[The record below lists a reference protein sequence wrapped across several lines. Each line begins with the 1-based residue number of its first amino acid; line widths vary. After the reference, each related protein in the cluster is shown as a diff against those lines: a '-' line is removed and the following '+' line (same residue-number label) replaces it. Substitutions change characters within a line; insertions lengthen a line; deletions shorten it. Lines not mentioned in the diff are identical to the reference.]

1 MRTLTLTFVLCF
13 LLLVISC
20 TQQVSQTELLPDE
33 IKIGEKYLFA
43 YSLGST
49 NVTVLETSNGW
60 VKVRDAQDEIVWVNP
75 RAIISISE
83 YRGN

>member
-13 LLLVISC
+13 LLLAISC
-20 TQQVSQTELLPDE
+20 TQQVSQTEPLPAE
-33 IKIGEKYLFA
+33 IKIGEKYQFA

-60 VKVRDAQDEIVWVNP
+60 VKVRDPQDEIVWVNP
-75 RAIISISE
+75 RALISISE

>member
-1 MRTLTLTFVLCF
+1 MRTLTLTFVFCF

-20 TQQVSQTELLPDE
+20 TQQVSQTEPLPAE
-33 IKIGEKYLFA
+33 IKIGAKYLFA